1 LIGIEGAAVPDAAD
15 LDLIP
20 VCELTRYEMSLY
32 LDRNRSRPVA
42 YWVIWDHLERQ
53 DPDLILSADRALLYA
68 ACCPMNDHSLKTL
81 RGWTFA

>member
-1 LIGIEGAAVPDAAD
+1 LIGIDGAAVPDAAD

-20 VCELTRYEMSLY
+20 VCELTRYETSLY
-32 LDRNRSRPVA
+32 LDRNGSTLVA

-53 DPDLILSADRALLYA
+53 DPDLILSTDRALLYA
-68 ACCPMNDHSLKTL
+68 ACCPMNDHTLKTL